1 MPCLLGCLALGLP
14 RLVLLIVWL
23 SSSWL
28 DPVFSTR
35 VWPFLGFLFL
45 PATTLGYAAA
55 WHIDQGAST
64 VGGTLMIVA
73 GLLFDLGWFGVI
85 RRRRRQRPP
94 NEPGGGPSGGPRSVG
109 GRREIVIEAETLR
122 RDD

>member
-1 MPCLLGCLALGLP
+1 VPCLLGCLALGLP

>member
-1 MPCLLGCLALGLP
+1 
-14 RLVLLIVWL
+14 
-23 SSSWL
+23 
-28 DPVFSTR
+28 
-35 VWPFLGFLFL
+35 
-45 PATTLGYAAA
+45 
-55 WHIDQGAST
+55 
-64 VGGTLMIVA
+64 MIVA

>member
-1 MPCLLGCLALGLP
+1 MP
-14 RLVLLIVWL
+14 RL
-23 SSSWL
+23 
-28 DPVFSTR
+28 
-35 VWPFLGFLFL
+35 
-45 PATTLGYAAA
+45 
-55 WHIDQGAST
+55 
-64 VGGTLMIVA
+64 GTLMIVA

>member
-1 MPCLLGCLALGLP
+1 
-14 RLVLLIVWL
+14 VLLIVWL

-109 GRREIVIEAETLR
+109 GRREIVLEAETLR

>member
-85 RRRRRQRPP
+85 RRRRRQQPP